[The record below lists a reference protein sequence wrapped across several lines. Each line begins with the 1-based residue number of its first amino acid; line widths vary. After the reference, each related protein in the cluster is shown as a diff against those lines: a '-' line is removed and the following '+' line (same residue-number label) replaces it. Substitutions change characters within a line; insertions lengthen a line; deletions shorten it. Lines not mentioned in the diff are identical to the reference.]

1 MPDGFQSMQ
10 QQAITQMKAMQSKA
24 APASEPPKKDVPLPP
39 KEEQKNTQ
47 PPKGT
52 AASPV
57 SALPPAPASSQP
69 KPGAHLNGLLSRFL
83 HMENDTALLLPLLL
97 LLGREGA
104 DDALLL
110 ALLYLMG

>member
-1 MPDGFQSMQ
+1 MP
-10 QQAITQMKAMQSKA
+10 
-24 APASEPPKKDVPLPP
+24 APEAPKKDTPLTQ
-39 KEEQKNTQ
+39 KEPSEKVQ
-47 PPKGT
+47 PPKS
-52 AASPV
+52 AADPPSF
-57 SALPPAPASSQP
+57 ALPPAAQ
-69 KPGAHLNGLLSRFL
+69 KTGANLTGLLSRFL